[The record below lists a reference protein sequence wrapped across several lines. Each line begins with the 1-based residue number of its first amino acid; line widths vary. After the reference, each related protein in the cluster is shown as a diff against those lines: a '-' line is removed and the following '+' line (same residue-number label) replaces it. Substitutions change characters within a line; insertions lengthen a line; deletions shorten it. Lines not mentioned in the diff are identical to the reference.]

1 MVVGNNHHN
10 SHTIP
15 TTVVIP
21 RMNYVFGGGVCVYI
35 AFIYVC
41 RMIVD
46 GSQNHSCY
54 ALFHS
59 LSIVPSTNRYEY
71 CILLASTDWPCGV
84 VFTKM

>member
-1 MVVGNNHHN
+1 M
-10 SHTIP
+10 
-15 TTVVIP
+15 
-21 RMNYVFGGGVCVYI
+21 YI
-35 AFIYVC
+35 YSDSITLSN
-41 RMIVD
+41 
-46 GSQNHSCY
+46 GLQNHSRY